1 VVDSEERV
9 VAMCVGHPRDDDWD
23 TVHMDGIN
31 AFKKASEQCR
41 FSSEQTDHRRGE
53 FPALAT
59 GVSFGGGQKACCPQ
73 FLFYVASADA
83 TAGPR

>member
-1 VVDSEERV
+1 M

-31 AFKKASEQCR
+31 AFEKASKQCH
-41 FSSEQTDHRRGE
+41 FSSKQTDHRRGE

-59 GVSFGGGQKACCPQ
+59 GVSFGGGQKACYSQ
-73 FLFYVASADA
+73 FLFHVASAD
-83 TAGPR
+83 TAAGSR